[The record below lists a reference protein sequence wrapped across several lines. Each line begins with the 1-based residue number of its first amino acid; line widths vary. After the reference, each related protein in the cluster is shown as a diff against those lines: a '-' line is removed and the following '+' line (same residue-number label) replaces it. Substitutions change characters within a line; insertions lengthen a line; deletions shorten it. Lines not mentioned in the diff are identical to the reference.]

1 VRKVFNLTEEEKK
14 KLGRPF
20 SEKPKVTSLSIK
32 LDKETQDILNDYTE
46 KEKVS
51 KSEAVRRG
59 IHKLK

>member
-1 VRKVFNLTEEEKK
+1 MTEEEKK

-20 SEKPKVTSLSIK
+20 SEKPKVTALSIK
-32 LDKETQDILNDYTE
+32 LDKETQDILNDYTK